1 MIKFLK
7 TISFVLALAAISL
20 TSLDVSAQGRGGG
33 GQGGRGGGGQGG
45 RGNFDPEEFRAR
57 MVERMK
63 EQFGFSDA
71 EYKAIQPLLEDVQT
85 KQRDTRS
92 GGRGGFGGF
101 GGRGGRGGDRE
112 SGNSAMDAL
121 QKAIE
126 SGSNIE
132 AKLKAFRADRTK
144 KEAALKKSQDTLKAV
159 LTVKQE
165 AVAVTIGL
173 IP

>member
-1 MIKFLK
+1 LK
-7 TISFVLALAAISL
+7 TISFVFALAAISL

-71 EYKAIQPLLEDVQT
+71 EYKAIQPLIEDVQT